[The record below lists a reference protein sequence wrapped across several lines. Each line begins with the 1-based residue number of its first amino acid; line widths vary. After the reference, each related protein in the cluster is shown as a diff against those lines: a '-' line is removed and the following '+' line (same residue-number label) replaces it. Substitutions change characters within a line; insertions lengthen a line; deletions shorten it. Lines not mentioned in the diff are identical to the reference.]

1 MQKFTAGDRVVAT
14 NTDLS
19 APLCGPM
26 NSNGHQFIFPD
37 GELRE
42 GIVYHVAS
50 ASRSRDGHQ
59 GLKLTGL
66 RIHWAGREI
75 PWNSSRFRK
84 IKSSKSCDR
93 RSAKSHSEH

>member
-1 MQKFTAGDRVVAT
+1 MKKFTAGDRVVAT

-37 GELRE
+37 GELQE

-50 ASRSRDGHQ
+50 VSRSRDGHQ

-75 PWNSSRFRK
+75 PWNSSRFRM
-84 IKSSKSCDR
+84 IKSSESCVR
-93 RSAKSHSEH
+93 RIAKNHSEP